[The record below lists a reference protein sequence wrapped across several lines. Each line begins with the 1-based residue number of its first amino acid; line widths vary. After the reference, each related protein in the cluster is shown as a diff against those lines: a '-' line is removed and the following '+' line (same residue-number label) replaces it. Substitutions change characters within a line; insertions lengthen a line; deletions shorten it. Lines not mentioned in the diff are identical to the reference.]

1 MKKLF
6 LFLVIATIAVGTFSS
21 CNSSRKVGCP
31 MQERMMRGA

>member
-6 LFLVIATIAVGTFSS
+6 LFIAIAALAVGTLSS

>member
-1 MKKLF
+1 MKKIF
-6 LFLVIATIAVGTFSS
+6 LILVTAALAAGTLAS